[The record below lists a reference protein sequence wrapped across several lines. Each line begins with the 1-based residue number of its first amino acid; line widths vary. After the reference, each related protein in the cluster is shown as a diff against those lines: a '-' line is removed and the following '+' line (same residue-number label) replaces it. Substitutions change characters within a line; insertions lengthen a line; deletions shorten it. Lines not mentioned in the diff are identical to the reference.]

1 MAAPVP
7 PVADQALLVWVQNAS
22 TLITAT
28 PTAFGL
34 VAGDATALAALVSDY
49 STRLSTA
56 TTPATRNKISV
67 AAKDTSKLALVAK
80 IRSLLKIINAYPPLT
95 PAQRASLNL
104 HPRDTTPT
112 PVPPPAT
119 RPMLAVDPDG
129 VARIFDETT
138 PENRRKPAGAR
149 GAVVFAK
156 IGAATEEPPVSP
168 DDARF
173 AVIAT
178 RNRFSIPL
186 PPGSNGKMLWVMAQW
201 FNERGE
207 LGPVSVVASTTIAA

>member
-1 MAAPVP
+1 MATVP
-7 PVADQALLVWVQNAS
+7 PAGDQPLLVFAQNVD

-34 VAGDATALAALVSDY
+34 VAGDATALHALTLDY
-49 STRLSTA
+49 STRLATA
-56 TTPATRNKISV
+56 TTPATRNRVSV
-67 AAKDTSKLALVAK
+67 ASKDTSKLALTAK
-80 IRSLLKIINAYPPLT
+80 LRQLIRIVSAYPPLT
-95 PAQRASLNL
+95 PSQRANLGLN
-104 HPRDTTPT
+104 PRDVTPT
-112 PVPPPAT
+112 PVPQPAT
-119 RPMLAVDPDG
+119 RPMLALDPDG

-138 PENRRKPAGAR
+138 PDNRRKPPGVR
-149 GAVVFAK
+149 GAIVFSK
-156 IGAATEEPPVSP
+156 IGAETDAPPVSP

-178 RNRFSIPL
+178 RNRFSIPI

-207 LGPVSVVASTTIAA
+207 LGPVSVVASTAIAA

>member
-1 MAAPVP
+1 MATVP
-7 PVADQALLVWVQNAS
+7 PAADQALLVWAQNFD

-34 VAGDATALAALVSDY
+34 VAGDATAFHALALDY
-49 STRLSTA
+49 TTRLATA

-80 IRSLLKIINAYPPLT
+80 VRQLIRLVTAYPPLT
-95 PAQRASLNL
+95 PAQRANLGLNAV
-104 HPRDTTPT
+104 DNIPT

-119 RPMLAVDPDG
+119 RPMLALDPDG

-138 PENRRKPAGAR
+138 PENRRKPGGVTGAI
-149 GAVVFAK
+149 VFSK
-156 IGAATEEPPVSP
+156 VGLATEAPPVDP
-168 DDARF
+168 ADARF

-178 RNRFSIPL
+178 RNRFAIPL
-186 PPGSNGKMLWVMAQW
+186 PAGSNGKTLWVMAQW

-207 LGPVSVVASTTIAA
+207 LGPVSTVASTTIAA

>member
-1 MAAPVP
+1 MAVVP
-7 PVADQALLVWVQNAS
+7 PAADQALLVFTQNIS
-22 TLITAT
+22 SLITAT

-34 VAGDATALAALVSDY
+34 VAGDATALAALLTDY
-49 STRLSTA
+49 TTRLATA

-67 AAKDTSKLALVAK
+67 ASKDTSKLALTAK
-80 IRSLLKIINAYPPLT
+80 LRQLIRIIAAYPPLT
-95 PAQRASLNL
+95 PSQRANLGL
-104 HPRDTTPT
+104 HPKDVTPT
-112 PVPPPAT
+112 PVPQPAT

-138 PENRRKPAGAR
+138 PDNRRKPPGVR
-149 GAVVFAK
+149 GAIVFSKVAE
-156 IGAATEEPPVSP
+156 GTQPPPVTP
-168 DDARF
+168 DDAKF

-178 RNRFSIPL
+178 RNRFTIPL
-186 PPGSNGKMLWVMAQW
+186 PPGSNGKMLYVMAQW